1 MSRKNQQKRPIPST
15 PLAKPTGVATRLVNQ
30 ATAPI
35 VAKEQ
40 QALLEREPELRAK
53 LEKIMAEQEVATEA
67 ALKAAEAAKMEKQEA
82 LEQQKQLTSA
92 QALLKLE
99 QDKLARELSQVAER
113 ELEIERQHLA
123 DQSQI
128 DEQRRVIAAQHTQIK
143 AERLTLIAEIDRLD
157 ELKRNAE
164 LGFYQEKLI
173 ALAEKK
179 QALDQLQTESMATLT
194 RTAERLAQQERNLQE
209 REQELIQQEARA
221 REGFVHL
228 KAEYEKQRENE
239 AVNLQQQKAELL
251 SNQNKLKYAQA
262 QHEATVQA
270 IREQLAQQHELEIN
284 QLQDRC
290 KHLEAQ
296 RVTANEKAREL
307 SNQLAQYADLE
318 RELSGQDVKSA
329 QAEIEKLRRDNR
341 ELRNELSQRRE
352 EGLLEENQRLE
363 EKLHETQDELH
374 QLKQDLHEKQTEN
387 HTLRMS
393 AGERA
398 HLQAEKRVLDLH
410 KKTLE
415 TSISQLQTQI
425 DDLSER
431 QQGELPF
438 KALNDM
444 DSLFRQDQHGLQS
457 VHDLANFVQQ
467 MQKGIAA
474 QNLFYSIH
482 DIRLFIAGLAMS
494 KLHLLQGISGT
505 GKTSLA
511 RAFARAINN
520 ASGEQ
525 QEKNYCEIVRVQ
537 AGWRDREDLLGHFN
551 AFEKKFYAKEALQAI
566 YRAQQPKFKD
576 TVQIILLDEMNLSQ
590 PEQYF
595 ADFLS
600 VLETPDRAE
609 INLLDS
615 ANDRAPRLF
624 VDKRAIKIPSNVWF
638 IGTAN
643 HDETTKEFADKTYD
657 RAHVM
662 EIKRSLEKIDC
673 AGYTGTHYSF
683 SSLEESFQSSQ
694 SRHEQKVDSIFEALS
709 KSLLNKALSE
719 IGVGWGNRL
728 QAQAKKFIPVY
739 VEAGGSLSDALDH
752 LLATKIFRNGKVTG
766 RYDTNAEKLQDIL
779 DALEKT
785 WVKLGLDDYPTN
797 SIIQLEKDVLR
808 IKGNL

>member
-1 MSRKNQQKRPIPST
+1 MSRKNQQKRPVPPT
-15 PLAKPTGVATRLVNQ
+15 PPAKPTGVTTPLINQ
-30 ATAPI
+30 ATASI

-53 LEKIMAEQEVATEA
+53 LEKIMAEQQVVTENA
-67 ALKAAEAAKMEKQEA
+67 RKHAEASEIEKQEA

-99 QDKLARELSQVAER
+99 QDKLARELSQVSER
-113 ELEIERQHLA
+113 ELEIEQQHLA

-128 DEQRRVIAAQHTQIK
+128 DEQRRVIAAQHTEIK
-143 AERLTLIAEIDRLD
+143 AERLTLIAEMDRLD

-179 QALDQLQTESMATLT
+179 QALDELQTESIASLT
-194 RTAERLAQQERNLQE
+194 QTAEKLAQQERNLQE
-209 REQELIQQEARA
+209 REQRLVQQEAKA

-228 KAEYEKQRENE
+228 KAEYERQRESE
-239 AVNLQQQKAELL
+239 AVNLQQQTAELL
-251 SNQNKLKYAQA
+251 SNQNKLKHAQA
-262 QHEATVQA
+262 QHEATIQA
-270 IREQLAQQHELEIN
+270 IHDQLAQQHELEIK

-290 KHLEAQ
+290 NHLEAQ
-296 RVTANEKAREL
+296 RVKANEKALTL

-318 RELSGQDVKSA
+318 RELSGQDAQSA
-329 QAEIEKLRRDNR
+329 QAEMERLRRDNR

-352 EGLLEENQRLE
+352 EGLFEDNQRLE
-363 EKLHETQDELH
+363 ATLDQAQNELH
-374 QLKQDLHEKQTEN
+374 LLKQDLHEKQAEN
-387 HTLRMS
+387 HRLRMS

-398 HLQAEKRVLDLH
+398 QLQVEKRVLDLH

-415 TSISQLQTQI
+415 TSIGQLQTQI

-438 KALNDM
+438 KALSDM

-474 QNLFYSIH
+474 QNLFYSIN

-520 ASGEQ
+520 ASDEQ

-595 ADFLS
+595 AEFLS

-615 ANDRAPRLF
+615 ANDKAPRLF

-662 EIKRSLEKIDC
+662 EIKRSSEEVDC
-673 AGYTGTHYSF
+673 AGYTSTHYSF
-683 SSLEESFQSSQ
+683 SSLEKCFKSSQ
-694 SRHEQKVDSIFEALS
+694 SRHEQRIEGIFEVLS
-709 KSLLNKALSE
+709 SSLLNKALSA
-719 IGVGWGNRL
+719 IGIGWGNRL

-739 VEAGGSLSDALDH
+739 IETGGSLSDALDH

-766 RYDTNAEKLQDIL
+766 RYDTNAEKIQDIL

>member
-1 MSRKNQQKRPIPST
+1 MAKNQRNKQPVPQ
-15 PLAKPTGVATRLVNQ
+15 PKPMPATNALIDKVI
-30 ATAPI
+30 API
-35 VAKEQ
+35 LEKDQ
-40 QALLEREPELRAK
+40 QELLEREPQIRAQ
-53 LEKIMAEQEVATEA
+53 LEKIMAEQQAVTEA
-67 ALKAAEAAKMEKQEA
+67 ARQELQAAEREKQKA
-82 LEQQKQLTSA
+82 LEQQTRLASE
-92 QALLKLE
+92 QALLKRE
-99 QDKLARELSQVAER
+99 QDELSRKLSQITEKQT
-113 ELEIERQHLA
+113 EIEQQHFA
-123 DQSQI
+123 NQSEI
-128 DEQRRVIAAQHTQIK
+128 DEQKRVVALQDSKVK
-143 AERLTLIAEIDRLD
+143 AERLALLADIDRLD

-164 LGFYQEKLI
+164 LGFYREKQI

-179 QALDQLQTESMATLT
+179 QALDQLQAESMAILT
-194 RTAERLAQQERNLQE
+194 QTAEKLAQQERSLQE
-209 REQELIQQEARA
+209 REQHIIQREAIA
-221 REGFVHL
+221 NEGFVHL
-228 KAEYEKQRENE
+228 KAEYEKQRERE
-239 AVNLQQQKAELL
+239 AANLQRQTAELL
-251 SNQNKLKYAQA
+251 SNQNKLKHAQA
-262 QHEATVQA
+262 QHEATIQA
-270 IREQLAQQHELEIN
+270 IREQLAQQYDLDIK
-284 QLQDRC
+284 QLRDQC
-290 KHLEAQ
+290 NHLETQ
-296 RVTANEKAREL
+296 RIKANERVIAL
-307 SNQLAQYADLE
+307 SSQLAQYADLE
-318 RELSGQDVKSA
+318 RELSGQDVQSV
-329 QAEIEKLRRDNR
+329 QAEMEKLRRDNR
-341 ELRNELSQRRE
+341 ELRNDLSQRRE
-352 EGLLEENQRLE
+352 EGLFEENQRLE
-363 EKLHETQDELH
+363 EALDQAQNEVHL
-374 QLKQDLHEKQTEN
+374 LKQDLHDKQAEN
-387 HTLRMS
+387 HKLRMS
-393 AGERA
+393 AAERA

-410 KKTLE
+410 KRTLE

-444 DSLFRQDQHGLQS
+444 DSLFRHDQHGLQS
-457 VHDLANFVQQ
+457 VYDLANFVQQ

-474 QNLFYSIH
+474 QNLFYSIN
-482 DIRLFIAGLAMS
+482 DIRLFVAGLAMS

-511 RAFARAINN
+511 RAFARAVNN

-615 ANDRAPRLF
+615 ANDKAPKLF
-624 VDKRAIKIPSNVWF
+624 IDKRAIKIPSNVWF

-662 EIKRSLEKIDC
+662 EIKRSLEKVDC
-673 AGYTGTHYSF
+673 TGYSGAHYSF
-683 SSLEESFQSSQ
+683 SSLEEFFKSSQ
-694 SRHEQKVDSIFEALS
+694 IKHAQKIDGIFDNLN
-709 KSLLNKALSE
+709 KSPLNKALRE
-719 IGVGWGNRL
+719 VGVGWGNRL

-739 VEAGGSLSDALDH
+739 IESGGSLSDALDH

-766 RYDTNAEKLQDIL
+766 RYDINAEKIQDIL

-785 WVKLGLDDYPTN
+785 WVGLGLDDYPTN
-797 SIIQLEKDVLR
+797 SIIQLEKDLLR
-808 IKGNL
+808 IKEAS